1 MALRWIITDIDG
13 CISPEESIP
22 WDLGSFGRFAR
33 ICRRANAG
41 EGSVAPITL
50 CTGRPQPYAEVLAK
64 ILGIH
69 APIICENGAV
79 LYTLGDNRSRFGP
92 GVTEE
97 KILGIRAVR
106 DFIDTALLPAY
117 PGLIYQ
123 FGKEAQIS
131 VYTEHPEIFPEL
143 EAAIEDFVADA
154 DHPPL
159 VITPS
164 HYYLNISMTGVDK
177 GSTLQALFGEL
188 GVTREQ
194 VAGIGDTEGDLPL
207 RNATGF
213 FACPSNAKPALKEA
227 SDYVSPFPDIAG
239 LLDILDRPEM
249 TRQNV
254 S

>member
-1 MALRWIITDIDG
+1 MAVRWIITDIDG

-22 WDLGSFGRFAR
+22 WNLDLFGRFAQ
-33 ICRRANAG
+33 ICRDANAG
-41 EGSVAPITL
+41 KGKIAPITL

-79 LYTLGDNRSRFGP
+79 LYTLDDNHSRYGP

-97 KILGIRAVR
+97 KVLGIRAVR
-106 DFIDTALLPAY
+106 EFIETVILPAY
-117 PGLIYQ
+117 PGLIFQ

-131 VYTEHPEIFPEL
+131 VYTEHPESFPEMQA
-143 EAAIEDFVADA
+143 EIEDFVADT
-154 DHPPL
+154 DCPPV

-164 HYYLNISMTGVDK
+164 FLYLNISMTGVDK
-177 GSTLQALFGEL
+177 GSTLKTLFSEL

-207 RNATGF
+207 RNAVGF
-213 FACPSNAKPALKEA
+213 FACPSNAKQILKDA
-227 SDYVSPFPDIAG
+227 SDYVSPYPDIEG
-239 LLDILDRPEM
+239 LLDILARPELE
-249 TRQNV
+249 RL
-254 S
+254 